1 MSTMSC
7 IPASTRSNAPLY
19 PARVPNNVSVA
30 ALSGNSPGTSCVETA
45 VAASLAMISRQSS
58 THSSQMN
65 TPGPETSVF
74 TSVCAFPQN
83 EQPYTRFG
91 ALIASASGMILLS
104 LVNLRMT
111 VNHMLTA
118 DVNLS
123 LTTCAAC
130 RGHAFPAS
138 ALRLQ
143 RQLDVNIS
151 RTYMGSKRPSSFDRD
166 RTTPSTP

>member
-19 PARVPNNVSVA
+19 PARVLNNVSVA

-74 TSVCAFPQN
+74 TSVCAFPQK
-83 EQPYTRFG
+83 EQRYTRLLG
-91 ALIASASGMILLS
+91 WLASACNMIF
-104 LVNLRMT
+104 LRRQHQDDSQPC
-111 VNHMLTA
+111 V
-118 DVNLS
+118 DIW
-123 LTTCAAC
+123 C
-130 RGHAFPAS
+130 
-138 ALRLQ
+138 
-143 RQLDVNIS
+143 QLDIDNAAAP
-151 RTYMGSKRPSSFDRD
+151 RGKQRPE
-166 RTTPSTP
+166 